1 MYGLRSRIKKAQL
14 LKSYKKL
21 MQDAT
26 IFSRQNELESRRM
39 QQRALRVLDQIEQLD

>member
-26 IFSRQNELESRRM
+26 VFSRYNALESKRM
-39 QQRALRVLDQIEQLD
+39 QERAIRVLDQIEQLD